1 MIWKQR
7 DDSRPGG
14 GKPDSIDSRIDSVLD
29 AARAVAKQSDELISA
44 LDAVER
50 RLLDTDR
57 PIPEP
62 ASPIRRGQPEPELPR
77 SELPSDSATFEG
89 ARLLATQMAVAGSSR
104 DEIAARLLEEF
115 GIEDA
120 STILDEI
127 GI

>member
-1 MIWKQR
+1 MIWKAR
-7 DDSRPGG
+7 DHNPGG
-14 GKPDSIDSRIDSVLD
+14 GNQDSIDSRIDSVLD

-50 RLLDTDR
+50 RLLATSR

-62 ASPIRRGQPEPELPR
+62 ASPVRPGKPE
-77 SELPSDSATFEG
+77 SELPSDAATSEG
-89 ARLLATQMAVAGSSR
+89 ARLLATQMAVAGSTR
-104 DEIAARLLEEF
+104 DEIAVRLLEEF

-120 STILDEI
+120 SPILDDT